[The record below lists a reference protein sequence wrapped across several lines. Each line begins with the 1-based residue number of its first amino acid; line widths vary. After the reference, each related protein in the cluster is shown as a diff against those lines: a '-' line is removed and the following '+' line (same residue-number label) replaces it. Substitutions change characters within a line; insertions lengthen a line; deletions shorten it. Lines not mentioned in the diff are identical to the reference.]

1 MRVRER
7 HETCTLFALHLCA
20 YELGRCC
27 GSLLL
32 RHWKEG
38 CLVEEQVVT
47 QTQELGCERFQ
58 TEVVRGLQGFLA
70 LASEWNRL
78 ASESVVDSMFLS
90 HTWFQ
95 TWWESFGAGNELHI
109 VTVRERGVLRAVAP
123 MMRTRTPIYGLKLD
137 TIQAI
142 YNPHTPRYDF
152 IVGGNQDAQ
161 LYRAIWGSL
170 RSEEQADAI
179 VVTQVPNASRTTS
192 MIEQLGKRDG
202 WITGQWQ
209 APSSPFIS
217 LVAGYEGFVNSLKNS
232 SRYNL
237 RKRYDRLKKK
247 GAVDVE
253 VVANLNEVSEAMA
266 DGLRIEAAAWKGKH
280 GTAIISDPAV
290 AEFYVRL
297 AERQAEL
304 EQVRLAFLRVGAKRI
319 AFNYLLRGEKKLYGV
334 KIGYDPAYHMY
345 SPGNMLLNLILQQ
358 ACAEGI
364 EEYDFLGADEEW
376 KFEWT
381 GKRREH
387 RWLFL
392 FRDRLPNRLLHRLK
406 FNVAPAL
413 KPWLK
418 RLCTYLPGQ
427 V

>member
-1 MRVRER
+1 
-7 HETCTLFALHLCA
+7 
-20 YELGRCC
+20 
-27 GSLLL
+27 
-32 RHWKEG
+32 
-38 CLVEEQVVT
+38 
-47 QTQELGCERFQ
+47 
-58 TEVVRGLQGFLA
+58 
-70 LASEWNRL
+70 
-78 ASESVVDSMFLS
+78 
-90 HTWFQ
+90 
-95 TWWESFGAGNELHI
+95 
-109 VTVRERGVLRAVAP
+109 
-123 MMRTRTPIYGLKLD
+123 
-137 TIQAI
+137 
-142 YNPHTPRYDF
+142 
-152 IVGGNQDAQ
+152 
-161 LYRAIWGSL
+161 
-170 RSEEQADAI
+170 
-179 VVTQVPNASRTTS
+179 
-192 MIEQLGKRDG
+192 MIEELGKRDG

-209 APSSPFIS
+209 APASPFIS
-217 LVAGYEGFVNSLKNS
+217 LHAGYDGFFNGLKSS

-247 GAVDVE
+247 SNVEVE
-253 VVANLNEVSEAMA
+253 VVTDIDDVREAMI
-266 DGLRIEAAAWKGKH
+266 DGLRIEAAAWKGEE

-297 AERQAEL
+297 AEREADL
-304 EQVRLAFLRVGAKRI
+304 EHVRLAFLRAGDKRI
-319 AFNYLLRGEKKLYGV
+319 AFNYLLQQGKKLYGV
-334 KIGYDPAYHMY
+334 KIGYDPVYHMY

-381 GKRREH
+381 NKTHEH

-392 FRDRLPNRLLHRLK
+392 FRDRLPTRLLHRLK

>member
-1 MRVRER
+1 
-7 HETCTLFALHLCA
+7 
-20 YELGRCC
+20 
-27 GSLLL
+27 
-32 RHWKEG
+32 
-38 CLVEEQVVT
+38 LVEEQVLT
-47 QTQELGCERFQ
+47 QAQELGHRRFQ
-58 TEVVRGLQGFLA
+58 TEIVRDLQGFLA
-70 LASEWNRL
+70 LAPEWNRL
-78 ASESVVDSMFLS
+78 AHQWAVDPMFLS

-95 TWWESFGAGNELHI
+95 TWWEAFGAGKELHI
-109 VTVRERGVLRAVAP
+109 VTVRERGQLLAVAP

-152 IVGGNQDAQ
+152 IVGVNQDAQ
-161 LYRAIWGSL
+161 LYRAIWNTL
-170 RSEEQADAI
+170 REEQQADAI
-179 VVTQVPNASRTTS
+179 VLTQIPNASRTIS
-192 MIEQLGKRDG
+192 MIEELGKRDG
-202 WITGQWQ
+202 WISGQWQ
-209 APSSPFIS
+209 APPSPFIS
-217 LVAGYEGFVNSLKNS
+217 LLAGYDGFFNCLKSS

-237 RKRYDRLKKK
+237 RKRHDRLKKK
-247 GAVDVE
+247 GVVDVE
-253 VVANLNEVSEAMA
+253 VIRNVEYVREAMI
-266 DGLRIEAAAWKGKH
+266 DGLRIEAAAWKGEQ

-297 AERQAEL
+297 AEREADLQH
-304 EQVRLAFLRVGAKRI
+304 VRLTFLRVGDKRI
-319 AFNYLLRGEKKLYGV
+319 AFNYLLQHGKKLYGV

-345 SPGNMLLNLILQQ
+345 SPGNMLLNLVLQQ

-364 EEYDFLGADEEW
+364 EEYDFLGADEQW

-381 GKRREH
+381 SKTREH

-392 FRDRLPNRLLHRLK
+392 FRDRLPTRLLHRLK

-427 V
+427 A

>member
-1 MRVRER
+1 V
-7 HETCTLFALHLCA
+7 
-20 YELGRCC
+20 
-27 GSLLL
+27 
-32 RHWKEG
+32 
-38 CLVEEQVVT
+38 VEEQVLTHT
-47 QTQELGCERFQ
+47 QTLGRHKFQ
-58 TEVVRGLQGFLA
+58 TEVVRDLQGFLA
-70 LASEWNRL
+70 LAPEWNRL
-78 ASESVVDSMFLS
+78 ADQWAVDPMFLS

-95 TWWESFGAGNELHI
+95 SWWESFGAGRELYI
-109 VTVRERGVLRAVAP
+109 VTVRERGKLLAVAP
-123 MMRTRTPIYGLKLD
+123 LMRTRTPIYGLKLE

-152 IVGGNQDAQ
+152 IVGLNQDAQ
-161 LYRAIWGSL
+161 LYRAIWSTL
-170 RSEEQADAI
+170 REEREADAI
-179 VVTQVPNASRTTS
+179 VLTQVPNASRTIS
-192 MIEQLGKRDG
+192 MIEELGKRDG

-209 APSSPFIS
+209 APASPFIS
-217 LVAGYEGFVNSLKNS
+217 LLAGYEGFVNSLKSS

-247 GAVDVE
+247 SNVDVE
-253 VVANLNEVSEAMA
+253 VVTAIDDVREAMI
-266 DGLRIEAAAWKGKH
+266 DGLRIEAAAWKGEQ

-297 AERQAEL
+297 AEREACL
-304 EQVRLAFLRVGAKRI
+304 EHVRLAFLRAGDKRI
-319 AFNYLLRGEKKLYGV
+319 AFNYLLQQGKKLYGV

-364 EEYDFLGADEEW
+364 EEYDFLGADEGW

-381 GKRREH
+381 NKTREH

-392 FRDRLPNRLLHRLK
+392 FRDRLPTRLLHRLK